1 MKKFLLQIIIL
12 LLSDCLALLSSYLL
26 SIYLADLLVP
36 QYLHHF
42 TSKHLLAVKIINI
55 GVLFFLLI
63 QKELYTKRRPLNIE
77 IKNICQIILSLI
89 VLDAFAVSV
98 SSDTKISYWTIGGYW
113 IISGLM
119 IIIFRYY
126 LVKIM
131 ISLKLWQRKAYVV
144 TDNTADVS
152 LITNLLNQ
160 HQLLGYKIEN
170 ITDINSQEQMY
181 KLLEKRFFNEI
192 IIYLNTENTIKHM
205 PEIFLLHRKFQSV
218 TIIPAINSLPL
229 YNIEIDHF
237 FGSDKILLRMH
248 HQLNK
253 KINYF
258 IKTIFDYLVVI
269 LLSPLVVFITAI
281 FAIMIVIENKGGSP
295 FFLQKRVGYKRKNF
309 YIVKLKSMVPNAEQ
323 ILDQWKETKDPLYT
337 QYVNN
342 NFKLDKDPRV
352 TKVGNILRK
361 TSLDEI
367 TQVFNI
373 LTGNMSL
380 VGPRPLLV
388 NELEAYGNDIVYYET
403 VKPGITGMWQVSGR
417 SNTTF
422 EDRKNLD
429 SWYIKNWSLWCD
441 IIILFKTAS
450 VVIKGIGAK

>member
-1 MKKFLLQIIIL
+1 MKKFLLQIIVL
-12 LLSDCLALLSSYLL
+12 LISDCLALLSSYLI
-26 SIYLADLLVP
+26 SIYLADLIVP

-42 TSKHLLAVKIINI
+42 SSKHLLAVKIINI
-55 GVLFFLLI
+55 GVLFFLLA

-98 SSDTKISYWTIGGYW
+98 SSDTQISYWTIGGYW
-113 IISGLM
+113 IIAGLM

-126 LVKIM
+126 FVKAM
-131 ISLKLWQRKAYVV
+131 ISFNLWQRKAYVV
-144 TDNTADVS
+144 TDNTVDVS
-152 LITNLLNQ
+152 LITDLLYK
-160 HQLLGYKIEN
+160 HQLLGYKVEN
-170 ITDINSQEQMY
+170 ITNINSQDQMQQ
-181 KLLEKRFFNEI
+181 LLKKRFFNEI

-269 LLSPLVVFITAI
+269 LLLPLVFFITTV
-281 FAIMIVIENKGGSP
+281 FALMIVIENKGGSP
-295 FFLQKRVGYKRKNF
+295 FFLQKRVGYKKKKF
-309 YIVKLKSMVPNAEQ
+309 YIVKLKSMVPNAEH
-323 ILDQWKETKDPLYT
+323 ILSQWKDNNDPLYT

-342 NFKLDKDPRV
+342 NFKLDNDPRV

-422 EDRKNLD
+422 EDRRKLD